1 VARKPVIAIDG
12 PAGAGKSTIAR
23 LVAERLGFRY
33 IETGAMYRAAA
44 YKAAQ
49 LGIALTDAARLG
61 AMCAQLDLRFESRA
75 DGTHLLLDGRDIT
88 EAIREPR
95 IGELASQISALP
107 EVREP
112 LVAQQRRMAE
122 PGGAVL
128 EGRDIQTVVCPDA
141 DVKIFLTAS
150 TEERA
155 RRRLDQLRQEGRP
168 ADFDSVLREVQE
180 RDARDQ
186 ARAHS
191 PLRPAPDA
199 VILTTDGMEIE
210 DVVARLLGVV
220 RARVGADS

>member
-1 VARKPVIAIDG
+1 VARKPVVAIDG

-23 LVAERLGFRY
+23 LVAERLGLRY

-49 LGIALTDAARLG
+49 LGIAPTDAARLG

-75 DGTHLLLDGRDIT
+75 DGTHILLDGHDIT
-88 EAIREPR
+88 EAIRDPR

-107 EVREP
+107 AVREP

-141 DVKIFLTAS
+141 EVKIFLTAS
-150 TEERA
+150 AEERA
-155 RRRLDQLRQEGRP
+155 RRRLDQLQQEGRP
-168 ADFDSVLREVQE
+168 ADFDSVLREVRE

-186 ARAHS
+186 ERAHS

-199 VILTTDGMEIE
+199 VILTTDGMTIE
-210 DVVARLLGVV
+210 EAVAAVLKHVT
-220 RARVGADS
+220 AA